1 MCDALLRP
9 TRARTE
15 DRRGRKRPGTRHVP
29 FPQFNQERQSG
40 KTQFF
45 HHFRISVAIHEN
57 GTFPRGGEP
66 FFRVIDKAHLL
77 LVDAREEERH
87 HVFGVEEKAA
97 QVHLLR
103 NIWHR
108 RP

>member
-1 MCDALLRP
+1 MALSGLR
-9 TRARTE
+9 E
-15 DRRGRKRPGTRHVP
+15 HGLKIRRGRKRPGTRHVP

-77 LVDAREEERH
+77 LDRQSTRLNSSH
-87 HVFGVEEKAA
+87 T
-97 QVHLLR
+97 
-103 NIWHR
+103 
-108 RP
+108 